1 MTKERVYN
9 FSAGPSMLPEPVL
22 KKAAEQMLNYENTG
36 MSVMEMSHRS
46 SSYLDIFN
54 KTKALLKKVMNVPD
68 DYEILFLHGGAT
80 QQFSMIPLNFLKT
93 GKADYAI
100 TGNFSNLS
108 YKEATKFGDIH
119 VAYNGKENN
128 FAHIPTQNELDL
140 SDDADYLHIC
150 ANNTI
155 YGTEYK
161 YDPVTKNG
169 CPVVADM
176 SSNILSQKVDVSK
189 YGLIY
194 AGAQKNMGIAGLG
207 IAIIRKDLLA
217 GLQKTA
223 PVLMDYKLMAE
234 KDSMYNTPSAFAIYM
249 CGLVLEWVDQNGG
262 VEAMYERSIE
272 KSQLIYDYLDNSDF
286 YKAAADKE
294 SRSRMNVTFTT
305 PNKDLDAKF
314 VKESIEAGMT
324 NLKGHRAV
332 GGIRASIYN
341 AMPLEGVQKLVAFM
355 KKFEDE
361 NK

>member
-1 MTKERVYN
+1 MIQERVYN
-9 FSAGPSMLPEPVL
+9 FSAGPSQLPEEVL
-22 KKAAEQMLNYENTG
+22 VEASKQMLNYKNTG

-54 KTKALLKKVMNVPD
+54 HTKALLKKVMNVPD
-68 DYEILFLHGGAT
+68 NYEIVFLHGGAT
-80 QQFSMIPLNFLKT
+80 QQFSMIPLNLLKT
-93 GKADYAI
+93 GKADYAV
-100 TGNFSNLS
+100 TGNFANLA

-119 VAYNGKENN
+119 VAYNGEDNN
-128 FAHIPTQNELDL
+128 YSYIPKQDELDL
-140 SDDADYLHIC
+140 TEDADYLHIC

-155 YGTEYK
+155 FGTEYK

-176 SSNILSQKVDVSK
+176 SSNILSKPVDVSK

-207 IAIIRKDLLA
+207 IAIIRNDLL
-217 GLQKTA
+217 KTDKKDI
-223 PVLMDYKLMAE
+223 PVLMNYELMVK
-234 KDSMYNTPSAFAIYM
+234 KDSMYNTPSAYAIYV
-249 CGLVLEWVDQNGG
+249 CGLVLEWIEKNGG
-262 VEAMYERSIE
+262 VEAMYERSIK
-272 KSQLIYDYLDNSDF
+272 KSQMLYDYLDQSDF
-286 YKAAADKE
+286 YIASANKDN
-294 SRSRMNVTFTT
+294 RSRMNVTFTT

-314 VKESIEAGMT
+314 IKECTALGLV
-324 NLKGHRAV
+324 NLKGHRLV

-341 AMPLEGVQKLVAFM
+341 AMPIEGVEKLVNFM